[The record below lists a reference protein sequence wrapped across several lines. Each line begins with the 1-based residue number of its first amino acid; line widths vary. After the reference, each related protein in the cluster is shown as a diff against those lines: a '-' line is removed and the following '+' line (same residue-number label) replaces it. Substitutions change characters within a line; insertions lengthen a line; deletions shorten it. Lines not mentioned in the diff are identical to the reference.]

1 MVSVLSLAG
10 DSDVILHR
18 FKPFWQPLLCIC
30 FIVGCGGSDAPKLVP
45 VTGVVTFKK
54 QPIGKINVL
63 FVPADGAGM
72 LAEGTSKADGTFQLQ
87 TKEPGDGAMEGN
99 YKVSF
104 KFVSD
109 VIPDMPGFAGA
120 VKPEP
125 SPIPA
130 KYADENR
137 SGVTATVTGD
147 VSKNDFQFNLE

>member
-1 MVSVLSLAG
+1 M
-10 DSDVILHR
+10 ILHR
-18 FKPFWQPLLCIC
+18 CYPVWQLLLCIC
-30 FIVGCGGSDAPKLVP
+30 AVVGCGGSDAPKLVP
-45 VTGVVTFKK
+45 VTGIVTFKK

-63 FVPADGAGM
+63 FVPADGTGM
-72 LAEGTSKADGTFQLQ
+72 LAEGTTKADGTFQLQ
-87 TKEPGDGAMEGN
+87 TREPEDGAMEGN

-137 SGVTATVTGD
+137 SGVTATVSSD
-147 VSKNDFQFNLE
+147 ASKNEFQFNLD